1 MSLLYR
7 LVTPAPPAGYARRPS
22 LLAMSR
28 AVRFACLAALA
39 GGSVAILAALS
50 AGGSRSPPARITT
63 DTPAYCQLL
72 LQRVH
77 RLAPTAPDQA
87 RQQVTDLADE
97 GRRLCAGGDVRAGLL
112 RLRHAVVLMA
122 SSRPKPN

>member
-7 LVTPAPPAGYARRPS
+7 LVTPAPPAGYARWAS

-28 AVRFACLAALA
+28 AVRVACLAGLA
-39 GGSVAILAALS
+39 GVGVAILVALS
-50 AGGSRSPPARITT
+50 GGGSRSPPARITT

-77 RLAPTAPDQA
+77 QLTRTAPDQA
-87 RQQVTDLADE
+87 RREVTDLADE
-97 GRRLCAGGDVRAGLL
+97 GRRLCAGGEVRAGLL